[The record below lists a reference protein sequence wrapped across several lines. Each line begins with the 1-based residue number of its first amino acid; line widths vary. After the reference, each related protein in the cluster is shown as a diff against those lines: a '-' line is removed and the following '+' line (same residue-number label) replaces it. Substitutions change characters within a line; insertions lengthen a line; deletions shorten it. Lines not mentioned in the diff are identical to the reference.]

1 MMLDRRLA
9 AEAITMTD
17 LTVSNLH
24 IRGKTFL
31 AMPEEE
37 RKRRYRFINGLAT
50 AVSALV
56 AFIAVLAVSTI
67 TVLLGAT

>member
-1 MMLDRRLA
+1 M
-9 AEAITMTD
+9 EAITMTD
-17 LTVSNLH
+17 LTVSDLGM
-24 IRGKTFL
+24 RGRTFL

-56 AFIAVLAVSTI
+56 AIIAGLAVSTI
-67 TVLLGAT
+67 TVLLGTT